1 MKKKVIYLGLG
12 LAVVLGIIYCPIKF
26 TYIVYSTGKVFPTN
40 EWVLGRTYDGRI
52 TETIKN
58 NQLGLISSY
67 GGKEF
72 QRGDVFD
79 FYINPEI
86 NDKQFIDKGEIIGI
100 LNSTELLRQIN
111 QLKGEREVEKALLK
125 VYSTGQKIQT
135 IREAETNLTLAK
147 EKFSIQKKLIS
158 RQNELYKD
166 SLISPQQYDIA
177 MNDFEVSK
185 INLVL
190 ADAQLKTLSTG
201 EKPEQIKFISEK
213 ISNLTGQILSLESRK
228 EALQIKAPFA
238 GMMQRKKG
246 VLSTSVEI
254 LANIVDTSSYIIIT
268 PIKIKEFKNLSL
280 GQRCTLKLFNT
291 DCKMEA
297 TVCHIDNAIQIIG
310 GKQAV
315 YVTAKIDKKC
325 PGVYPG
331 IFAQTNVECGQ
342 YTIIEYSKILFQSLF
357 YR

>member
-1 MKKKVIYLGLG
+1 MKKKFLYFGIGITILI
-12 LAVVLGIIYCPIKF
+12 GIIYCPIKF
-26 TYIVYSTGKVFPTN
+26 TYIVYSTGKVFPTY

-67 GGKEF
+67 AGKEF

-86 NDKQFIDKGEIIGI
+86 NDKQFVERGEMIGV
-100 LNSTELLRQIN
+100 LNSTELMRQIN

-135 IREAETNLTLAK
+135 IKEAETNLTLAK
-147 EKFSIQKKLIS
+147 ERFSIQDKLIS
-158 RQNELYKD
+158 RQTDLYKD

-177 MNDFEVSK
+177 KNDYELSK
-185 INLVL
+185 INLAL
-190 ADAQLKTLSTG
+190 AEAQIKTLSTG
-201 EKPEQIKFISEK
+201 EKPEQIKFIVEK
-213 ISNLTGQILSLESRK
+213 IENLTGQIASLESRRD
-228 EALQIKAPFA
+228 ALQIKAPFA
-238 GMMQRKKG
+238 GLIQRKKG
-246 VLSTSVEI
+246 GQSTVEV
-254 LANIVDTSSYIIIT
+254 LANIVDTSSYIIVT
-268 PIKIKEFKNLSL
+268 PIKIKEFKNLSK
-280 GQRCTLKLFNT
+280 GQKCKLSLFNT
-291 DCKMEA
+291 DCEMEA
-297 TVCHIDNAIQIIG
+297 TICHIDNAIQIIG
-310 GKQAV
+310 GKQAI

-331 IFAQTNVECGQ
+331 IFAQTNIECGKH
-342 YTIIEYSKILFQSLF
+342 TIIEYSKLLFQSLF

>member
-1 MKKKVIYLGLG
+1 MKKKFLYFGIG
-12 LAVVLGIIYCPIKF
+12 LAILIGVIYCPIKF
-26 TYIVYSTGKVFPTN
+26 TYIVYSTGKVFPTY

-67 GGKEF
+67 AGKEF

-86 NDKQFIDKGEIIGI
+86 NDKQFVERGETIGI
-100 LNSTELLRQIN
+100 LNSTELMRQIN

-135 IREAETNLTLAK
+135 IKEAETNLTLAK
-147 EKFSIQKKLIS
+147 ERFSIQDKLIS
-158 RQNELYKD
+158 RQSELFKD

-177 MNDFEVSK
+177 KNDYELSK
-185 INLVL
+185 INLAL
-190 ADAQLKTLSTG
+190 AEAQIKTLSTG
-201 EKPEQIKFISEK
+201 EKPEQIKFIIEK
-213 ISNLTGQILSLESRK
+213 IENLTGQISSLESRK

-238 GMMQRKKG
+238 GLIQRKKG
-246 VLSTSVEI
+246 GVSSVEV
-254 LANIVDTSSYIIIT
+254 LANIVDTSSYIIVT
-268 PIKIKEFKNLSL
+268 PIKIKEFKNLAK
-280 GQRCTLKLFNT
+280 GQKCILKLFNT
-291 DCKMEA
+291 DCEMEA
-297 TVCHIDNAIQIIG
+297 TICHIDNAIQIIG
-310 GKQAV
+310 GKQAI

-325 PGVYPG
+325 LGVYPG
-331 IFAQTNVECGQ
+331 IFAQTNIECGE
-342 YTIIEYSKILFQSLF
+342 YTIIDYSKLLFQSLF

>member
-1 MKKKVIYLGLG
+1 MKKKFLYFGIA
-12 LAVVLGIIYCPIKF
+12 LAIVLGVIYCPFKF
-26 TYIVYSTGKVFPTN
+26 TYIVYATGKVFPTY

-58 NQLGLISSY
+58 NQLGVISSY
-67 GGKEF
+67 AGKEF

-86 NDKQFIDKGEIIGI
+86 NNKQFVERGETIGI
-100 LNSTELLRQIN
+100 LNSTELMRQIN

-135 IREAETNLTLAK
+135 IKEAETNLTLAK
-147 EKFSIQKKLIS
+147 ERFSIQDKLIS
-158 RQNELYKD
+158 RQADLFKD

-177 MNDFEVSK
+177 KNEYELSK
-185 INLVL
+185 INLTL
-190 ADAQLKTLSTG
+190 AEAQLKTLSTG
-201 EKPEQIKFISEK
+201 EKPEQIKFIIEK
-213 ISNLTGQILSLESRK
+213 IENLTKQIASLESRK

-238 GMMQRKKG
+238 GLIQRKKG
-246 VLSTSVEI
+246 GLSSVEV
-254 LANIVDTSSYIIIT
+254 LANIVDTASYIIVT
-268 PIKIKEFKNLSL
+268 PVRIKEFKNLAN
-280 GQRCTLKLFNT
+280 GQKCVLKLFNS
-291 DCKMEA
+291 DCEMEA

-310 GKQAV
+310 GKQAI

-331 IFAQTNVECGQ
+331 IFAQTNLHCGQ
-342 YTIIEYSKILFQSLF
+342 HTIIEYSKLLFQSLF